1 MNAGCGFGVLLL
13 YRDPAVL
20 PALSLVSQQSCGGGL
35 IAEDLKRAVLLEQVT
50 ASHSLTAEQVTDSR
64 RLLWCKPLLGS
75 VKGAA

>member
-50 ASHSLTAEQVTDSR
+50 ERWPSR
-64 RLLWCKPLLGS
+64 PNKSRSALIS
-75 VKGAA
+75 